1 MLLLSGIFS
10 SCSEEGLLLFAAH
23 GLLFAGASLTAEHG
37 LSVVRTS
44 IAVVPW
50 L

>member
-1 MLLLSGIFS
+1 MLFNGIFS
-10 SCSEEGLLLFAAH
+10 SCGEKGLLLFAVH

-37 LSVVRTS
+37 LSGVRTS